1 MLGSQSND
9 KRHLHPPPLERNRS
23 RWRERQRSTCLGRFS
38 PTGEFY
44 TFQYISLWL
53 NLVTTI
59 PDYILKWQS
68 FIGCTHFLCPQIPL
82 RWRFKYLVYVD
93 TFLHDFQLHY
103 ERPKSGNCVLFIP
116 QQHLW
121 GFIQFSDEVTPPWH
135 QRRKLQVSMPLS
147 HLPSNQIQN

>member
-93 TFLHDFQLHY
+93 TFLQTFNYIMNDPKAEIVSFLFHSSIYGVSFSSMMRLHLLGTR
-103 ERPKSGNCVLFIP
+103 EGNCRSQCP
-116 QQHLW
+116 
-121 GFIQFSDEVTPPWH
+121 
-135 QRRKLQVSMPLS
+135 
-147 HLPSNQIQN
+147 